1 MAGANQA
8 KIMEKMEKNS
18 KYMRNQDITMKV
30 VVAFYLFFMSAL
42 PIQVFKLMGEAIQE
56 GTPTQWILFAGG
68 ISLSIFFA
76 IQLLFL
82 VTFGIFL
89 SSGFFSGEEFK
100 WLTTLPLSKKDLHKI
115 TLFTFFRGVDAQF
128 FVLALGFPI
137 STLIATRNILL
148 TLITLVISFLNIVFS
163 FGFLALIGEK
173 LNRIMKNT
181 DVHSKKASIIRVS
194 VMVGY
199 AVLTMGIALSFQM
212 IIPEVE
218 PFFKNYPSDLGK
230 ILLLNKYLPIIPYP
244 FSGGFLISNMILSNK
259 SIPISQLL
267 ISILGLV
274 LLLILNLRFYH
285 TVMKKM
291 SNVIFPKTSSFD
303 DETNFKKTELKDV
316 KLTILKPVDAFFKRD
331 KKMASRDIQVI
342 MMIVMPIILPFIGY
356 FSMSFG
362 GSEIGD
368 ELEIVVV
375 LINISY
381 WMMSGVMIIMT
392 LMNVESSG
400 STITQSLPINP
411 RDQAKSKIRWLLIIL
426 PISSFIP
433 LILFI
438 GKDTFLIELAYSL
451 ITMAIGPL
459 TGIITLLLRVRL
471 FGKMKYKYV
480 LDEVNIS
487 AKVWKWILIIIVD
500 MIFYTII
507 AISFTAILMA
517 YDLGVLSLVFI
528 CGEGLILLILLYF
541 FNRMF
546 PKKQILKI

>member
-1 MAGANQA
+1 
-8 KIMEKMEKNS
+8 
-18 KYMRNQDITMKV
+18 
-30 VVAFYLFFMSAL
+30 
-42 PIQVFKLMGEAIQE
+42 
-56 GTPTQWILFAGG
+56 
-68 ISLSIFFA
+68 
-76 IQLLFL
+76 
-82 VTFGIFL
+82 
-89 SSGFFSGEEFK
+89 
-100 WLTTLPLSKKDLHKI
+100 
-115 TLFTFFRGVDAQF
+115 
-128 FVLALGFPI
+128 
-137 STLIATRNILL
+137 
-148 TLITLVISFLNIVFS
+148 
-163 FGFLALIGEK
+163 
-173 LNRIMKNT
+173 
-181 DVHSKKASIIRVS
+181 
-194 VMVGY
+194 
-199 AVLTMGIALSFQM
+199 
-212 IIPEVE
+212 
-218 PFFKNYPSDLGK
+218 
-230 ILLLNKYLPIIPYP
+230 
-244 FSGGFLISNMILSNK
+244 
-259 SIPISQLL
+259 
-267 ISILGLV
+267 
-274 LLLILNLRFYH
+274 
-285 TVMKKM
+285 MKKM
-291 SNVIFPKTSSFD
+291 SNIVFPKTSSFD
-303 DETNFKKTELKDV
+303 DEIDNKKTELKDV
-316 KLTILKPVDAFFKRD
+316 KLTILEPVNAFFKRD

-438 GKDTFLIELAYSL
+438 GKDTFLIELVYSL